1 MRQGLKIAALAAV
14 SLTVVGIATPASA
27 QGIFESLFGG
37 LRRAVRSVPA
47 EVSSFADPFE
57 GMRRSS
63 EPAAPRGDGL
73 PVSGYC
79 VRTCD
84 GHYFPV
90 RAQGGMSSADMCSA
104 FCPASET
111 KVYSGGGI
119 DNASTRDGSRYGDL
133 PNAFLY
139 RKHLVAGC
147 TCNGKTAF
155 GLVNLDV
162 KTDPTLRQGDI
173 VATAN
178 GLSAYTGSKN
188 QTADFTPISNYRA
201 LPQSYRDNL
210 LATKVAPENAMAM
223 APVSLAP
230 HKRKPESKPET
241 TGRAYNER
249 WSNDND

>member
-1 MRQGLKIAALAAV
+1 MRKGLKIAALVAI
-14 SLTVVGIATPASA
+14 SLTFAGIAAPASA

-63 EPAAPRGDGL
+63 EPPVTRGEGS

-90 RAQGGMSSADMCSA
+90 HAQGSMSSADMCSA

-111 KVYSGGGI
+111 KVYSGGAI
-119 DNASTRDGSRYGDL
+119 DNASTRDGSRYSDL
-133 PNAFLY
+133 PNAFVY
-139 RKHLVAGC
+139 RKQLVAGC
-147 TCNGKTAF
+147 TCNGKSAF

-178 GLSAYTGSKN
+178 GLSAYTGAKN
-188 QTADFTPISNYRA
+188 QTAEFTPISNYRA
-201 LPQSYRDNL
+201 LPQSYRDKL

-223 APVSLAP
+223 APVTLAP
-230 HKRKPESKPET
+230 HKRKPET
-241 TGRAYNER
+241 TGRAYNEPR
-249 WSNDND
+249 PTDED